1 MGRSIY
7 FTAKEMAALRAA
19 ASEWCEIMADGEE
32 TVDGVQEKLDNGL
45 GSALK
50 KLYKG
55 LNGERAY
62 KDY

>member
-7 FTAKEMAALRAA
+7 FTDKELAALRSS
-19 ASEWCEIMADGEE
+19 ASEWCEIMAEGEQ
-32 TVDGVQEKLDNGL
+32 TIDHAQDRLDNGL

-55 LNGERAY
+55 CNGERAY